1 MKKILMF
8 HMDLDR
14 ARQARKVCDRIG
26 AEAVEISRS
35 DYCQELGYLAGI
47 IGFEKKKEIYM
58 GPELAGEML
67 VLSGLDDRGIDAF
80 LAAWKEQGAAAGF
93 PESGSDT
100 KQYSLDAAGS
110 VRGAAAGARPDA
122 LIKFSNKENRKDSC
136 FPFLFSVLY
145 CGRTGKTL

>member
-80 LAAWKEQGAAAGF
+80 LAAWKEQGLQPVSLKAVLT
-93 PESGSDT
+93 PNNIRWTPRSCSGSTPRCID
-100 KQYSLDAAGS
+100 KIFQ
-110 VRGAAAGARPDA
+110 
-122 LIKFSNKENRKDSC
+122 
-136 FPFLFSVLY
+136 
-145 CGRTGKTL
+145 

>member
-14 ARQARKVCDRIG
+14 ARQIRKVCDQIG

-67 VLSGLDDRGIDAF
+67 VLSGPVSYTHLDVYKR
-80 LAAWKEQGAAAGF
+80 Q
-93 PESGSDT
+93 
-100 KQYSLDAAGS
+100 SLY
-110 VRGAAAGARPDA
+110 
-122 LIKFSNKENRKDSC
+122 F
-136 FPFLFSVLY
+136 
-145 CGRTGKTL
+145 

>member
-14 ARQARKVCDRIG
+14 ARQIRKVCDRIG

-67 VLSGLDDRGIDAF
+67 VLSGLDDRAIDAF
-80 LAAWKEQGAAAGF
+80 LAAWKEQGLQ
-93 PESGSDT
+93 PV
-100 KQYSLDAAGS
+100 SLKA
-110 VRGAAAGARPDA
+110 VLTPNNIRWTPPA
-122 LIKFSNKENRKDSC
+122 LFAELQREHAQMH
-136 FPFLFSVLY
+136 
-145 CGRTGKTL
+145 